1 MLPRPWTWANAFQN
15 RLSHSLL
22 QQGFGKGYSTAT
34 TPHCAQKPVL
44 ASPVKHRIGALSE
57 PRTVHY
63 RTYTT
68 GSRVGAS
75 KASSSSLPPTPC
87 SEDDSLES
95 SENDRT
101 TSEKLRRVL
110 RKVPFPVVVVST
122 ALPQDPSV
130 RRGIT
135 VSSFTSISLQPIPLI
150 AFCVKLP
157 SKASTLL
164 HESNRFV
171 IQFLSSDQI
180 PHSVAFSSSVSPPPG
195 TRVGSATSITQTTGA
210 RDPKTINT
218 PAEGSSSPASSTTAS
233 TAASKYPRATRREIP
248 QDKDIEDLVSE
259 ASRQT
264 LIENTTIAGTAH
276 SDNDPELMIK
286 VAAATVTPTSASTEV
301 TDLDPFE
308 VLGYETESES
318 NLPVLLNTM
327 GAIRCRTH
335 QVMTVGDHEMWIGH
349 VEKVLHGEFPDT
361 QQQPLLYHDRSYRKV
376 GRRIL

>member
-1 MLPRPWTWANAFQN
+1 MLPRPWTWTNTFQN
-15 RLSHSLL
+15 RLSHSL
-22 QQGFGKGYSTAT
+22 QQQRFGKSYSTAT
-34 TPHCAQKPVL
+34 TLHCARKPAL
-44 ASPVKHRIGALSE
+44 ASLVKHRIGTLSAS
-57 PRTVHY
+57 RTVHY

-68 GSRVGAS
+68 GSSAKAS
-75 KASSSSLPPTPC
+75 KASPSSLPPTPC
-87 SEDDSLES
+87 SEDDTLQS
-95 SENDRT
+95 SENDRA

-122 ALPQDPSV
+122 VSPQDPSV

-195 TRVGSATSITQTTGA
+195 TGA
-210 RDPKTINT
+210 
-218 PAEGSSSPASSTTAS
+218 GSSEAINASTKGSTSPASSTIAS
-233 TAASKYPRATRREIP
+233 TAASKYPRASRKEIP

-264 LIENTTIAGTAH
+264 LIENTTIAGTAN
-276 SDNDPELMIK
+276 SDNEPELMIN
-286 VAAATVTPTSASTEV
+286 VAAATATPTSTSTEA

-308 VLGYETESES
+308 VLGYETEPES

-335 QVMTVGDHEMWIGH
+335 QVMAVGDHEMWIGH